1 MAFATIVIALLALI
15 IGSALCF
22 GGYKWFV
29 ILLPVWGFLTG
40 FSLGSYSVS
49 GVYGESLLSIATI
62 VAAGVILGLI
72 FAVFVYLLF
81 PVAIILLGASV
92 GYAVGWTVM
101 TYLGFSP
108 GLIPAAIGIAG
119 AVALA
124 ILAVRY
130 HLPKYVIIV
139 ATAILGS
146 FAMIIGLL
154 LLIGEVSIQGLE
166 QGLTAYLVQA
176 PTAWLLTWAALA
188 AVGLLVQLR
197 RAWTDELDLSSQ

>member
-1 MAFATIVIALLALI
+1 MAFATIAVAFLALI
-15 IGSALCF
+15 IGAAFCF
-22 GGYKWFV
+22 GGYKWFM

-40 FSLGSYSVS
+40 FSVGAYSVS
-49 GVYGESLLSIATI
+49 GVYGQSLLSIATI

-72 FAVFVYLLF
+72 FAVLVYLLF
-81 PVAIILLGASV
+81 PVAVILLGASI
-92 GYAVGWTVM
+92 GYSAGWTTM

-108 GLIPAAIGIAG
+108 GWIPAAIGIAS

-124 ILAVRY
+124 VLAVRH

-146 FAMIIGLL
+146 IAMIMGIL
-154 LLIGEVSIQGLE
+154 LLIGEVSLQGLE
-166 QGLTAYLVQA
+166 QEWPAHLVQA
-176 PTAWLLTWAALA
+176 PATWLLAWTALA

-197 RAWTDELDLSSQ
+197 RAWTYELDLSPQ